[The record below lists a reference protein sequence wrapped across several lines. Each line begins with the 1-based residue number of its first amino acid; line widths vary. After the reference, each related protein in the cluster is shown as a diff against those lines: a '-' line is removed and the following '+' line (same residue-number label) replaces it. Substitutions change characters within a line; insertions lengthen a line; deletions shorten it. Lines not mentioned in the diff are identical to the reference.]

1 MKNKYLR
8 KLTIIKK
15 LKFQGNPNLEDYI
28 FVEQNEADKGEFKK
42 FRTKILGNLRRGF
55 YLNPGNVEVYFQIL
69 EHEKNY
75 NKMLDVIDEN
85 IPTFI
90 INQYSEKLYLIDKEK
105 FLIKVSRRSSW
116 SFVES
121 EDEKLA
127 DFLVSKYD
135 KAHLKSYFNKS
146 SFGFVSYGFSSMVL
160 QKLK

>member
-1 MKNKYLR
+1 
-8 KLTIIKK
+8 
-15 LKFQGNPNLEDYI
+15 
-28 FVEQNEADKGEFKK
+28 
-42 FRTKILGNLRRGF
+42 
-55 YLNPGNVEVYFQIL
+55 
-69 EHEKNY
+69 
-75 NKMLDVIDEN
+75 MLDVIDEN
-85 IPTFI
+85 LPTFV

-105 FLIKVSRRSSW
+105 FLVKVSRRSSW
-116 SFVES
+116 SSVES